1 VIASRLR
8 IVVTD
13 ANVLINLI
21 HVGRLDVL
29 GALEGCEFVVPADV
43 REEITD
49 LDQRAALEEAIGRS
63 FFRIEH
69 VTELETVALVAELRA
84 RLGRGSRRVSPW
96 LITMGG
102 PWRPTRKAG
111 SGGKPKSA
119 SAPGASLAPPTSSLW
134 PSRAAA

>member
-1 VIASRLR
+1 MIASRLR

-21 HVGRLDVL
+21 HVERLDVL
-29 GALEGCEFVVPADV
+29 GALEGYEFVVPADV

-69 VTELETVALVAELRA
+69 VTELRRDSGE
-84 RLGRGSRRVSPW
+84 GSRRVSPW
-96 LITMGG
+96 LMSMAG
-102 PWRPTRKAG
+102 PWRPTKRAG
-111 SGGKPKSA
+111 SGGKPTSSSA
-119 SAPGASLAPPTSSLW
+119 RSASLAPPTSSLW
-134 PSRAAA
+134 PSSAAA